1 MDEVTLQTIYNCTGN
16 LCYHI
21 WSLKFLLPTQIEIH
35 SFKWVTKYI
44 NTYGKVA
51 KTRLQECRYLLTTL
65 YWVVYWM
72 CMYWYF
78 VELYNKDWCRKW
90 WTVNWICALNFLQ
103 IKYFHFFRSII
114 IWNSPGLKIEEY
126 LHFEDWTKRS
136 FFDSSPSNSQIL
148 GHSFWKKKNISI
160 PDWTF
165 FWILEAYGN

>member
-126 LHFEDWTKRS
+126 LQFRGWSKRS
-136 FFDSSPSNSQIL
+136 FFNSSPSNSQIL

-160 PDWTF
+160 PNWTF
-165 FWILEAYGN
+165 FWILEACGN